1 MLQLGWKQGAA
12 NRDRTFASFERR
24 RGPIE
29 ILSTSNSPRLAPS
42 SACLSP
48 GSGRCRSDRADRI
61 RRLNL

>member
-29 ILSTSNSPRLAPS
+29 ILSTSNSPKV
-42 SACLSP
+42 SAVVCLPQP
-48 GSGRCRSDRADRI
+48 GLRS
-61 RRLNL
+61 LPE